1 MTKLRKLKLL
11 IHIYILHCLKRA
23 IDKAKLKTELETLT
37 KILRLKLDFRNEE
50 NEFGLGQF
58 KRKLLA
64 IQGINLHPLK
74 YT

>member
-11 IHIYILHCLKRA
+11 IHIYILRCLKRA

-50 NEFGLGQF
+50 NEFDLGQF
-58 KRKLLA
+58 KPKLLA
-64 IQGINLHPLK
+64 IHGINLHRLRC
-74 YT
+74 T